1 MMDPVLPWVDPGEM
15 RRLAEALLSVAA
27 HEPRSPDDVGFGGN
41 FIGFAESA
49 QRPQIQLEQVVT
61 AAPAAATPPLPVTT
75 VAMQAPA
82 RPAPSTHTAPVKV
95 RGPFLER
102 MDRFRDGLH
111 GHFAVKGVFIL
122 DKDGSVIFD
131 DGDHSR
137 LHFMAR
143 SLAIAAK
150 KSADVPGNVHVKVG
164 STRMLEVIP
173 IDTVFGRIV
182 LGLLVEQPL
191 ARDSVVRIV
200 KALQS
205 IVAPPAV

>member
-1 MMDPVLPWVDPGEM
+1 MMDTVLPWVDPGEM

-27 HEPRSPDDVGFGGN
+27 HESRAPDDAGFGGN

-61 AAPAAATPPLPVTT
+61 AAPAAMRPPLPLTT
-75 VAMQAPA
+75 VAMQATVGT
-82 RPAPSTHTAPVKV
+82 APSTHAAPVKV
-95 RGPFLER
+95 RGQFLER
-102 MDRFRDGLH
+102 IDRFRDGLH

-137 LHFMAR
+137 LHFIAR

-150 KSADVPGNVHVKVG
+150 KSSDGPGNVHVKAG

-173 IDTVFGRIV
+173 IDNVFGRIV

-191 ARDSVVRIV
+191 AHDSVVRIV

-205 IVAPPAV
+205 MVAPPAV